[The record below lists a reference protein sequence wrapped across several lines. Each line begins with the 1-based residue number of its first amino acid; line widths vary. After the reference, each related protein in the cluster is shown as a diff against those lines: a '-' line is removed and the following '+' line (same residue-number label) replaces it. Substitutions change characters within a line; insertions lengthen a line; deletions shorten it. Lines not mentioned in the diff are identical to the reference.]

1 MTRINGETKAR
12 VARPDRLA
20 AGYRISVVVLHHQH
34 HYHRHQ
40 HRHHDPCCR
49 HQHCHDQRHQG
60 VGERTP
66 CISVTAPDDN
76 EEEGKRRE
84 EEVSIRIVRI
94 MIIIIK
100 INCDDDLKSTLHRF
114 HGTVVDCRWTA
125 ATQVH
130 SALFFHLCLLI
141 IWMSLY
147 SRIAILVAVIIIF
160 FISMSS
166 SFLSYLIGDIS

>member
-1 MTRINGETKAR
+1 M
-12 VARPDRLA
+12 
-20 AGYRISVVVLHHQH
+20 
-34 HYHRHQ
+34 
-40 HRHHDPCCR
+40 
-49 HQHCHDQRHQG
+49 
-60 VGERTP
+60 
-66 CISVTAPDDN
+66 TAPDDN

-84 EEVSIRIVRI
+84 EEVSVMIV
-94 MIIIIK
+94 IIIIIVK

-114 HGTVVDCRWTA
+114 HGTVVDCQWTV

>member
-1 MTRINGETKAR
+1 M
-12 VARPDRLA
+12 
-20 AGYRISVVVLHHQH
+20 
-34 HYHRHQ
+34 
-40 HRHHDPCCR
+40 
-49 HQHCHDQRHQG
+49 
-60 VGERTP
+60 
-66 CISVTAPDDN
+66 TAPDDN

-114 HGTVVDCRWTA
+114 HGTVVDCQWTA